1 MDLITKRTKLKE
13 IVQDNEKKVGEL
25 AQRFHIK
32 ADDMEYVNKGFSEI
46 NMDIAE
52 GERAV
57 IKYVSTISVDRDGE
71 IVLPNGVMLEDF
83 QKNPVVLYGHNYGG
97 AMFGGQ
103 GQLPIARDMWI
114 KSDGK
119 GLIAKQKY
127 HEHQFADDIYKIHK
141 DGGGLASS
149 IGFIPL
155 KWVDKSDKKEWDSV
169 IGQVK
174 KDYGVQD
181 DHFKG
186 ASRIYTKTYLLEHSD
201 VPVPSNP
208 DALTLAVKSG
218 AFEFQ
223 SKDLE
228 TDIYPEQEE
237 KSEVETL
244 LDTVDVLAA
253 HMDEYR
259 LENEKLTARIFQL
272 EKYVQDQKIEPIIP
286 EQKSFDPDK
295 IEEMI
300 SKRFDKILNKI
311 DVKRGKV

>member
-1 MDLITKRTKLKE
+1 MELITKRIKLKE
-13 IVQDNEKKVGEL
+13 IAQNNDKRVGEL

-32 ADDMEYVNKGFSEI
+32 AEELEYVNKGFSDI
-46 NMDIAE
+46 DMDIAE

-57 IKYVSTISVDRDGE
+57 IKYVSTISVDRDGD
-71 IVLPNGVMLEDF
+71 IILPNGVMLEDF

-141 DGGGLASS
+141 NGGGLASS

-155 KWVDKSDKKEWDSV
+155 KWVDKTNKKEWDTV
-169 IGQVK
+169 VGQVK
-174 KDYGVQD
+174 KDYGVED
-181 DHFKG
+181 GHFEG
-186 ASRIYTKTYLLEHSD
+186 ANRIYTKTYLLEHSD

-228 TDIYPEQEE
+228 TDIYPLDKSADLINNGMLEE
-237 KSEVETL
+237 KVQTL
-244 LDTVDVLAA
+244 E
-253 HMDEYR
+253 DE
-259 LENEKLTARIFQL
+259 LEKAQARIFQL
-272 EKYVQDQKIEPIIP
+272 EQYVIDQQKHIEPIIP
-286 EQKSFDPDK
+286 EQKSFDPEK
-295 IEEMI
+295 IEQMI
-300 SKRFDKILNKI
+300 SKRFDKILDKI